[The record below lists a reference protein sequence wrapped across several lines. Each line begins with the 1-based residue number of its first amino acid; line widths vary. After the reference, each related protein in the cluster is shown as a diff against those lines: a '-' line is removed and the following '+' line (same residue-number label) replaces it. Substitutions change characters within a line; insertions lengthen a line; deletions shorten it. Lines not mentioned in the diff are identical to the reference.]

1 MAFHIRILIL
11 VAGIGLSLSVETSQ
25 ASTGSMYVYE
35 LPSGARIVTDHRLNN
50 KYYRLVREGG
60 SAKGIG
66 RFAASGD
73 TQFFRADPDAYDSL
87 IRQLARDHNV
97 DFALIKAIVHAESG
111 FNPYARSNKGALG
124 LMQLLPA
131 TAKRY
136 GVVELYD
143 PAENIRAGVQHIKYL
158 LGMFGHKNYLVLA
171 AYNAGENAVKRHKGI
186 PPYRETQA
194 YVRKVLRYKRRYATK
209 S

>member
-1 MAFHIRILIL
+1 
-11 VAGIGLSLSVETSQ
+11 
-25 ASTGSMYVYE
+25 MYVYE

-50 KYYRLVREGG
+50 KYYRLIREGA
-60 SAKGIG
+60 SVKGIG
-66 RFAASGD
+66 HLAASGD
-73 TQFFRADPDAYDSL
+73 SQFFRADPDAYDNL
-87 IRQLARDHNV
+87 IRQLARDHAV

>member
-1 MAFHIRILIL
+1 MDQDRICLAGRLRILPDCQGCL
-11 VAGIGLSLSVETSQ
+11 HLPVRRLDGPLFEQRLRPLSL
-25 ASTGSMYVYE
+25 
-35 LPSGARIVTDHRLNN
+35 LRL
-50 KYYRLVREGG
+50 
-60 SAKGIG
+60 
-66 RFAASGD
+66 AASGD
-73 TQFFRADPDAYDSL
+73 SQFFRTDPDAYDDL
-87 IRQLARDHNV
+87 IRQVARDHNV
-97 DFALIKAIVHAESG
+97 DFALIKAIMHAESG
-111 FNPYARSNKGALG
+111 FNPYARSSKGALG

-136 GVVELYD
+136 GVDDMYD

-158 LGMFGHKNYLVLA
+158 LGMFSHKYYLVLA

-194 YVRKVLRYKRRYATK
+194 YVRKVLQYKRYYSTK